1 VELNSKGLNV
11 FLGGKQI
18 LKDLD
23 MYISNKEFVGI
34 IGPNGCGK
42 STLLRTFY
50 RILKPKGGTILIDN
64 KNIHELPLK
73 ETAKDIAVVSQH
85 NDHDFDFSVLD
96 MVLIGRTPH
105 KRFLEKDNLED
116 YEIALDCLRKVEMQ
130 DFIDRKYN
138 SLSGGEKQRIILARA
153 LAQKTRC
160 LILDEPTNHLDI
172 KYQLQFMSIAKSL
185 NITIIS
191 AIHDLNIA
199 ALYCDKIYAM
209 KDGKVVNYGT
219 PREVITE
226 KLIKELYD
234 VDSKV
239 SIEQETNRINIM
251 YKPFYLKK

>member
-1 VELNSKGLNV
+1 MELNSKGLDV

-23 MYISNKEFVGI
+23 MHIDNEEFVGI

-50 RILKPKGGTILIDN
+50 RVLKPKRGTILIND
-64 KNIHELPLK
+64 KNIDEFPLK
-73 ETAKDIAVVSQH
+73 ETAREIAVVSQH
-85 NDHDFDFSVLD
+85 NDQDFDFSVLD
-96 MVLIGRTPH
+96 MVLIGRSPH
-105 KRFLEKDNLED
+105 KKFLERDNNED
-116 YEIALDCLRKVEMQ
+116 YEIALDSLRKVGMEG
-130 DFIDRKYN
+130 FINRNYN

-153 LAQKTRC
+153 LAQRTKC

-199 ALYCDKIYAM
+199 ALYCDKVYAM
-209 KDGKVVNYGT
+209 KEGRIVSYGT

-226 KLIKELYD
+226 GLIKELYD
-234 VDSKV
+234 VDSR
-239 SIEQETNRINIM
+239 IFIDEETNMINII
-251 YKPFYLKK
+251 YKPWKIRP